1 VRLVLNF
8 FGIGRLRC
16 SSGTRFCLMCFTDV
30 RPIPRVRKA
39 TYAAQEL
46 MGRRV
51 GRGDA
56 AVPVGS
62 CGLGVAGRVGRC
74 GPRRIFG
81 GACTLGV
88 RRDGGCHQR
97 SHRHGSTIDV
107 KTRPKHPDDIITV
120 GAAPYGVA
128 VTSDGKTAFVTN
140 NATGT
145 VSTIDVKTR
154 TKHPTDIA
162 VGPNPLGVAVT
173 PCRR

>member
-1 VRLVLNF
+1 
-8 FGIGRLRC
+8 
-16 SSGTRFCLMCFTDV
+16 
-30 RPIPRVRKA
+30 
-39 TYAAQEL
+39 
-46 MGRRV
+46 V

-107 KTRPKHPDDIITV
+107 KTRPKHPEDFTVPTGTVEIVVTPDSKTVFVTAGGWGGGSGTLATIGVESRTKHPDDIITV